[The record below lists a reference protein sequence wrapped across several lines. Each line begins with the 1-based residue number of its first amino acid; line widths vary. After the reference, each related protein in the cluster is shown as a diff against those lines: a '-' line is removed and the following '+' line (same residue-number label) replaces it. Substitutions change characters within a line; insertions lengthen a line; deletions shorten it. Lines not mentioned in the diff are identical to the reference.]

1 MRGAVDRDKSQG
13 RQSQSTE
20 LVISDGVAKR
30 DCLNGLIGKEFGE
43 GIISQ
48 IERQRDRWTF

>member
-13 RQSQSTE
+13 RQSQSTK

-48 IERQRDRWTF
+48 IERQRDGWTF